1 MPDKRSSSRLM
12 FERAKTS
19 SECAEVVAE
28 RDATLLSPA
37 RRGIPD
43 VAPAGEAA

>member
-1 MPDKRSSSRLM
+1 MPDKRSSRLM
-12 FERAKTS
+12 FEREQTS

-43 VAPAGEAA
+43 VTPTGEAA